1 MTLKT
6 GSFIAKMQSQLKKT
20 MKFIVKINT
29 LKDNI
34 KVDVFSITQKFY
46 EWIFTKLYLPV
57 VKHGRLMET
66 MAIDSVSYEIK

>member
-6 GSFIAKMQSQLKKT
+6 GSLIAKMQSQLKKT

-57 VKHGRLMET
+57 VEHGRLMET